1 MLKIEVISKAVH
13 PSGQPLKFGSQRS
26 GGDSMSTSAPRFLGV
41 PLTEG
46 AISPRQS
53 VFALSQATMN
63 LVCSIGGLERTA
75 WCTNYLILLG

>member
-26 GGDSMSTSAPRFLGV
+26 GGDSMSTSPRFLGV

-46 AISPRQS
+46 AISPPS
-53 VFALSQATMN
+53 V
-63 LVCSIGGLERTA
+63 SICFEPGHNEPCLFKRPRE
-75 WCTNYLILLG
+75 NSVVY